1 MATATAT
8 AAKRLQLDGVDLEY
22 FEAGR
27 GPTLLVLHGFLE
39 MPGWNDFHD
48 RLAQRFHVVAP
59 SHPGFGGSS
68 RPEWMTS
75 LDDLAN
81 FYLDLIDRLG
91 AGKTHVVG
99 HSFGGWVAAEMAVR
113 CSHGLGK
120 LVLADAVGLPAPG
133 GPVRPAGGSIADWLV
148 LEPEDLRALAWHD
161 PATGDRLK
169 LAGED
174 VTSEEELIAILK
186 NREAATLYGWKPFFH
201 SPRLAHWLHRASVP
215 ALVIWGE
222 HDGVVPRAIG
232 EAYAHGIG
240 GARLEIVPGA
250 AHLPHLE
257 QPDEFARLVAD
268 FLAE

>member
-39 MPGWNDFHD
+39 MPGWYDFHD

-75 LDDLAN
+75 VDDLAN

-257 QPDEFARLVAD
+257 QPDEFA
-268 FLAE
+268 